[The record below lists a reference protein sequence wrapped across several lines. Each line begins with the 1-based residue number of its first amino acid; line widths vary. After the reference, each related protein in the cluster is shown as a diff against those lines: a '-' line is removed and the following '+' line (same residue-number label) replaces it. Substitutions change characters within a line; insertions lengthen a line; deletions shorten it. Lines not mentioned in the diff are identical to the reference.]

1 MNKIQIGNSVSVTW
15 RVNLSSAKGS
25 NTLKKDKVQVFLHNA
40 YEVQEITDFTLS
52 DNVVCFI
59 FDKAKQKY
67 TGTYDIVLKDTDEGT
82 RYIELEKAFAL
93 VLHNAEERGAITG
106 KDSAGNY
113 VVELEEDALTVKD
126 VNSDAGIYIRVATLE
141 KDSAATK
148 ETVADLVANKIE
160 LGKDGKVPLS
170 VLPSFVDDVQEFHG
184 LVENVTLTDVYY
196 SDMRRVGIVFDKT
209 RGKFIGKYSRKM
221 RPLYSED
228 ITTELNNDIAELNT
242 PTEPAPQRGKIYV
255 DVTTKK
261 IYGWVDGDMIELSGI
276 TPLSES
282 DINEVWNK

>member
-1 MNKIQIGNSVSVTW
+1 MNKIQIGNNVSVTW

-52 DNVVCFI
+52 DNVVNFI
-59 FDKAKQKY
+59 FDKEKQKY

-106 KDSAGNY
+106 KDSDGNY
-113 VVELEEDALTVKD
+113 VVELEEDVLTVKD

-160 LGKDGKVPLS
+160 LGEDGKVPLS
-170 VLPSFVDDVQEFHG
+170 VLPSFVDDVREFHG
-184 LVENVTLTDVYY
+184 IVDNVALTDVYY
-196 SDMRRVGIVFDKT
+196 GEMHLVGVVFDKARKVFVGEYT
-209 RGKFIGKYSRKM
+209 YRSRL
-221 RPLYSED
+221 LYGETIAAD
-228 ITTELNNDIAELNT
+228 VNNDIADLNT
-242 PTEPAPQRGKIYV
+242 PTESAPERGKI
-255 DVTTKK
+255 
-261 IYGWVDGDMIELSGI
+261 
-276 TPLSES
+276 
-282 DINEVWNK
+282 

>member
-40 YEVQEITDFTLS
+40 YEVQEVTDFTLS

-59 FDKAKQKY
+59 FDKEKQKY

-126 VNSDAGIYIRVATLE
+126 VNSDAGIYIRVSTLE

-160 LGKDGKVPLS
+160 LGEDGKVPLS

-184 LVENVTLTDVYY
+184 IVDNVTLTDIYY
-196 SDMRRVGIVFDKT
+196 GDMRLVGVVFDKT
-209 RGKFIGKYSRKM
+209 REKFIGVYSHNLR
-221 RPLYSED
+221 RLYGEN
-228 ITTELNNDIAELNT
+228 ITTDVNNDIAELNI
-242 PTEPAPQRGKIYV
+242 PTEPTPQRGKIYV
-255 DVTTKK
+255 DVNTKK
-261 IYGWVDGDMIELSGI
+261 IYGWMDSEMVELSGI
-276 TPLSES
+276 TSLSES